1 MRSNKEHENEP
12 SQEVFQEVKI
22 YSFVEGVVRGKSWT
36 PHILSD
42 AWESTKCEIL
52 TDNPLHAVIA
62 QTKLTEKF
70 IEDEKGTDP
79 ILPRTL
85 AKKPLEV
92 ECRKFYLWSAN
103 IEAYGHMGSC
113 PGQRVCM
120 LCREKRQKTR
130 KDEFRGRVGRIIQ
143 NLGRR
148 SQDGN
153 IQGQNRLEKA
163 SPREK
168 KSSSE
173 ERYR

>member
-1 MRSNKEHENEP
+1 MRSNKEYENEP

-22 YSFVEGVVRGKSWT
+22 NSFVEGVVRGKSWT

-70 IEDEKGTDP
+70 IEDEKGTDL
-79 ILPRTL
+79 ILSRTL
-85 AKKPLEV
+85 AEKPLEV

-113 PGQRVCM
+113 PGHDCL
-120 LCREKRQKTR
+120 LCREKRQKSHVRMNSESESEGLLEPWQEKPGWKHT
-130 KDEFRGRVGRIIQ
+130 KAEPFGESESERG
-143 NLGRR
+143 
-148 SQDGN
+148 
-153 IQGQNRLEKA
+153 
-163 SPREK
+163 
-168 KSSSE
+168 E
-173 ERYR
+173 ELK